1 MISKMDDEHVTP
13 RGDILIVDDKPANLQ
28 LLSSIL
34 KERGHTVRAVVS
46 GAMGLIAARTVRP
59 DLILLDIRMPGLDG
73 YEVCREL
80 KTDETLRSIPVIFI
94 SSLEETFD
102 KVKAF
107 QGGGVDYITKPFQLE
122 EVIARVE
129 SQLALYHVHQ
139 QAQKLAALRE
149 RERLARDL
157 HDAVSQ
163 TLFSASVV
171 AETLLLQRK
180 DQPDQIE
187 AGLEQIYHLTQTA
200 LAEMR
205 VLLLELR
212 PETLL
217 RASLSSLLDQLGS
230 ILKTH
235 AKVDVVIETNECVAL
250 PPDVHITFYRV
261 AQESM
266 NNIVKHAR
274 ANSVHI
280 SLDCQPSCAELVIE
294 DNGRGF
300 RRDAIAPGHFGL
312 LNMQERA
319 DKIGA
324 ALVIDSLPDQ
334 GARIALAWSGCEEGE
349 L

>member
-1 MISKMDDEHVTP
+1 MDGDHITP

-46 GAMGLIAARTVRP
+46 GTMGLIAARTVKP
-59 DLILLDIRMPGLDG
+59 DLILLDIRMPGMDG
-73 YEVCREL
+73 YEVCRQL
-80 KTDETLRSIPVIFI
+80 KADEALSSVPVIFI
-94 SSLEETFD
+94 SSLEETLD

-107 QGGGVDYITKPFQLE
+107 QSGGVDYITKPFQLE

-129 SQLALYHVHQ
+129 SQLALYHVYL

-171 AETLLLQRK
+171 AETLLFQYK
-180 DQPDQIE
+180 DKPDQIE
-187 AGLEQIYHLTQTA
+187 TGLEQIYTLTQTA

-212 PETLL
+212 PEALT
-217 RASLSSLLDQLGS
+217 RASLSSLLEQLGN

-235 AKVDVVIETNECVAL
+235 ANVEVIIETEGNTAL
-250 PPDVHITFYRV
+250 PQDVHITFYRI
-261 AQESM
+261 AQETM

-274 ANSVHI
+274 ATWVRI
-280 SLDCQPSCAELVIE
+280 ALDNQSRRTELVIE

-300 RRDAIAPGHFGL
+300 RCDEIVPGHFGL

-324 ALVIDSLPDQ
+324 ELTINSLPDQ
-334 GARIALAWSGCEEGE
+334 GTRISLIWQVNRGR
-349 L
+349 

>member
-1 MISKMDDEHVTP
+1 MDGDQITP

-46 GAMGLIAARTVRP
+46 GTMGLIAARTVKP
-59 DLILLDIRMPGLDG
+59 DLILLDIRMPGMDG
-73 YEVCREL
+73 YEVCRQL
-80 KTDETLRSIPVIFI
+80 KADEALHSVPVIFI
-94 SSLEETFD
+94 SSLEETLD

-107 QGGGVDYITKPFQLE
+107 QSGGVDYITKPFQLE

-129 SQLALYHVHQ
+129 SQLALYHVYL
-139 QAQKLAALRE
+139 QAQKLAAVHE

-171 AETLLLQRK
+171 AETLLFQYQDK
-180 DQPDQIE
+180 PEQIE
-187 AGLEQIYHLTQTA
+187 TGLEQIYILTQTA

-212 PETLL
+212 PETLT
-217 RASLSSLLDQLGS
+217 RASLCSLLEQLGN

-235 AKVDVVIETNECVAL
+235 ANVEVTIEAEGNAAL
-250 PPDVHITFYRV
+250 PQDVHITFYRI
-261 AQESM
+261 AQEAM
-266 NNIVKHAR
+266 NNIAKHAR
-274 ANSVHI
+274 ATWVRI
-280 SLDCQPSCAELVIE
+280 TLDSQPQRTELVIE

-300 RRDAIAPGHFGL
+300 RRDEIMPGHFGL
-312 LNMQERA
+312 LNIQERA
-319 DKIGA
+319 DKIRA
-324 ALVIDSLPDQ
+324 ELMINSVPDQ
-334 GARIALAWSGCEEGE
+334 GTRISLVWRVS
-349 L
+349 